1 MTPDTRA
8 WLAQPALARL
18 WDRLRDR
25 LERNGLQV
33 RGRLRLDGVT
43 DAEREALALLT
54 GRPYAGDSVS
64 LALADLDAQLR
75 TGAAE
80 RGLVEVVAELRG
92 PLIDRPAARDARRG
106 ATEAIWAAANVAL
119 GSHGLAD
126 AAWSGPW
133 LEEVR
138 RAGTMAR
145 LAPENAR
152 RLIVQAIEVI
162 AVLAGPASLGA
173 GPACVRA
180 AGLPGRGELAERVT
194 GTAHGL
200 DDGTLLARI
209 VLRAVARLL
218 DVAPPR
224 DARSRRE
231 LWEAA
236 GVAVDRVSTTVL
248 THGLAPLGDEPAVR
262 LLRDRTRAGL
272 ETHLTLREL
281 SRITWRLPP
290 DTEVFVCENPRVVE
304 AAADRGCTL
313 PLVCVSGNPTTTA
326 LTLLDALHAA
336 GSDLAYRGD
345 FDWPGI
351 AIANRMIGRY
361 AARPWRM
368 RASDYEQH
376 VATARDR
383 GTPLPPLTGAPV
395 DAVWDPELT
404 PAMTALGAA
413 VEGGVGPRTPP
424 RRPPLPLTAAA
435 RSRST
440 VMSGRPSAMEGAV
453 PAIVRERDNVG
464 YHPERHRRGPADPK
478 RKKRR
483 SHVEAAAA

>member
-1 MTPDTRA
+1 VTPETRA
-8 WLAQPALARL
+8 WLAQPALAPL

-25 LERNGLQV
+25 LERNGLQI

-43 DAEREALALLT
+43 ETEREALSLLT
-54 GRPYAGDSVS
+54 GRPYAGDRVS
-64 LALADLDAQLR
+64 IALTDLDATLR
-75 TGAAE
+75 SGAAG

-92 PLIDRPAARDARRG
+92 PLTDRPAVRDARRA
-106 ATEAIWAAANVAL
+106 ATEAIWAAADEAL
-119 GSHGLAD
+119 RSHGLAD
-126 AAWSGPW
+126 TAWSGPW

-138 RAGTMAR
+138 RAGTLAR
-145 LAPENAR
+145 LAPEDGR
-152 RLIVQAIEVI
+152 RLIVQAIDVM
-162 AVLAGPASLGA
+162 AVLTGPASPGA
-173 GPACVRA
+173 AGLGPASTGA

-209 VLRAVARLL
+209 VLRAIARFLQMP
-218 DVAPPR
+218 PPR

-248 THGLAPLGDEPAVR
+248 THGLAPLGDQPAVR
-262 LLRDRTRAGL
+262 LLRDRTRAGF
-272 ETHLTLREL
+272 ETHLTLRDL

-304 AAADRGCTL
+304 AAADRGCTR

-336 GSDLAYRGD
+336 GAHLAYRGD

-368 RASDYEQH
+368 RATDYEQH
-376 VATARDR
+376 VVTARDR

-404 PAMTALGAA
+404 LAMTTLGVAVQEESAL
-413 VEGGVGPRTPP
+413 E
-424 RRPPLPLTAAA
+424 LLL
-435 RSRST
+435 
-440 VMSGRPSAMEGAV
+440 
-453 PAIVRERDNVG
+453 
-464 YHPERHRRGPADPK
+464 ADLLSP
-478 RKKRR
+478 
-483 SHVEAAAA
+483 

>member
-1 MTPDTRA
+1 VTATEPGMTARTRA
-8 WLAQPALARL
+8 WLDQPTLARL

-43 DAEREALALLT
+43 AAEREALALLT
-54 GRPYAGDSVS
+54 GRPYAGDTVS
-64 LALADLDAQLR
+64 IALADLDAQLR

-92 PLIDRPAARDARRG
+92 PLTDRPAARDARRAAAE
-106 ATEAIWAAANVAL
+106 ATWAAADHAL
-119 GSHGLAD
+119 RSHGLAD

-138 RAGTMAR
+138 RAGTLAR

-152 RLIVQAIEVI
+152 RLIVQAIDVM
-162 AVLAGPASLGA
+162 AVLTGPASPGA
-173 GPACVRA
+173 GLGPASPGA

-209 VLRAVARLL
+209 VLRAVARVLE
-218 DVAPPR
+218 VAPPQ

-262 LLRDRTRAGL
+262 LLRDAGF
-272 ETHLTLREL
+272 ETHLTLRDL
-281 SRITWRLPP
+281 NRITWRLPP

-304 AAADRGCTL
+304 AAADRGCTR

-336 GSDLAYRGD
+336 GARLAYRGD

-368 RASDYEQH
+368 RATDYEQH

-395 DAVWDPELT
+395 DALWDPDLT
-404 PAMTALGAA
+404 PAMTALGVA
-413 VEGGVGPRTPP
+413 VQEE
-424 RRPPLPLTAAA
+424 
-435 RSRST
+435 
-440 VMSGRPSAMEGAV
+440 SALELLL
-453 PAIVRERDNVG
+453 
-464 YHPERHRRGPADPK
+464 ADLLSP
-478 RKKRR
+478 
-483 SHVEAAAA
+483 

>member
-1 MTPDTRA
+1 MTTTEPGLTARTRA
-8 WLAQPALARL
+8 WLDQPALARL

-43 DAEREALALLT
+43 PAEREALALLT
-54 GRPYAGDSVS
+54 GRPYAGDTVS
-64 LALADLDAQLR
+64 IALADLDAQLR

-92 PLIDRPAARDARRG
+92 PLTDRPAARDARR
-106 ATEAIWAAANVAL
+106 AAAEAIWAAADHAL
-119 GSHGLAD
+119 RAHGLAD
-126 AAWSGPW
+126 AAWSRPW
-133 LEEVR
+133 LDEVR
-138 RAGTMAR
+138 RAGTLAR

-152 RLIVQAIEVI
+152 RLIVQAIDVM
-162 AVLAGPASLGA
+162 AVLAGPAAPGADLGSAASGA
-173 GPACVRA
+173 GPGKAAPGA

-200 DDGTLLARI
+200 DDGTLLSRI
-209 VLRAVARLL
+209 VLRAVARVLE
-218 DVAPPR
+218 VPPPQ

-248 THGLAPLGDEPAVR
+248 TLGLAPLGDEPAVR
-262 LLRDRTRAGL
+262 LLRDRTRAGF
-272 ETHLTLREL
+272 ETHLTLRDL
-281 SRITWRLPP
+281 TRITWRLPP
-290 DTEVFVCENPRVVE
+290 DTEVLVCENPRVVE
-304 AAADRGCTL
+304 AAADRGCTR

-336 GSDLAYRGD
+336 GARLAYRGD

-368 RASDYEQH
+368 RTTDYEQH

-404 PAMTALGAA
+404 PAMTALGVA
-413 VEGGVGPRTPP
+413 VQEESA
-424 RRPPLPLTAAA
+424 LELLLTDLL
-435 RSRST
+435 S
-440 VMSGRPSAMEGAV
+440 P
-453 PAIVRERDNVG
+453 
-464 YHPERHRRGPADPK
+464 
-478 RKKRR
+478 
-483 SHVEAAAA
+483 

>member
-1 MTPDTRA
+1 VTAPGLTARTRA
-8 WLAQPALARL
+8 WLDQPALARL

-33 RGRLRLDGVT
+33 RGRMRLDGVT
-43 DAEREALALLT
+43 PAEREVLALLT
-54 GRPYAGDSVS
+54 GRPYAGATVS
-64 LALADLDAQLR
+64 IALADLDTQLR

-92 PLIDRPAARDARRG
+92 PLTDRPAARDARRA
-106 ATEAIWAAANVAL
+106 ATETIWAAADHAL
-119 GSHGLAD
+119 RAHGLAD
-126 AAWSGPW
+126 LAWSGPW
-133 LEEVR
+133 LEELR
-138 RAGTMAR
+138 RAGALTR
-145 LAPENAR
+145 LGPENAR
-152 RLIVQAIEVI
+152 RLIVQAIDVI
-162 AVLAGPASLGA
+162 AALAGPASPVASLGSA
-173 GPACVRA
+173 ALGSAAPGA
-180 AGLPGRGELAERVT
+180 AGLPGRGELAERLT

-209 VLRAVARLL
+209 VLRAVARI
-218 DVAPPR
+218 VETAPPQ

-262 LLRDRTRAGL
+262 LLRDRTRAGF
-272 ETHLTLREL
+272 ETHLTLRDL
-281 SRITWRLPP
+281 NRVTWRLPP
-290 DTEVFVCENPRVVE
+290 DTEIFVCENPRVVE
-304 AAADRGCTL
+304 AAADRGCPR

-326 LTLLDALHAA
+326 LTLLDALHSA
-336 GSDLAYRGD
+336 GAPLAYRGD

-368 RASDYEQH
+368 RATDYEQH

-395 DAVWDPELT
+395 DAIWDPELT
-404 PAMTALGAA
+404 PAMTALGVA
-413 VEGGVGPRTPP
+413 VQEESA
-424 RRPPLPLTAAA
+424 LELLLADLL
-435 RSRST
+435 SR
-440 VMSGRPSAMEGAV
+440 
-453 PAIVRERDNVG
+453 
-464 YHPERHRRGPADPK
+464 
-478 RKKRR
+478 
-483 SHVEAAAA
+483 

>member
-1 MTPDTRA
+1 MTPGLGAQTRE
-8 WLAQPALARL
+8 WLDQPALTRL

-43 DAEREALALLT
+43 AAEREALALLT
-54 GRPYAGDSVS
+54 GRPYAGDAVS
-64 LALADLDAQLR
+64 ITLADLDAQLR

-92 PLIDRPAARDARRG
+92 PLTDRPAARETRR
-106 ATEAIWAAANVAL
+106 AAAESIWATADRTL
-119 GSHGLAD
+119 RSRGLASV
-126 AAWSGPW
+126 AWPGPW

-138 RAGTMAR
+138 RAGALAR
-145 LAPENAR
+145 LAPENAQ
-152 RLIVQAIEVI
+152 RLIVQAIDVM
-162 AVLAGPASLGA
+162 AVVAAPASLGA
-173 GPACVRA
+173 A
-180 AGLPGRGELAERVT
+180 ASGDAVLPGRGELAERVT

-200 DDGTLLARI
+200 DDGTLLSRI
-209 VLRAVARLL
+209 VLRAVAR
-218 DVAPPR
+218 VMEVPPPQ

-236 GVAVDRVSTTVL
+236 GVTVDRVSTTVL
-248 THGLAPLGDEPAVR
+248 THGLVPLGDEPAVR
-262 LLRDRTRAGL
+262 LLRDRTRAGF
-272 ETHLTLREL
+272 ETHLTLRDL
-281 SRITWRLPP
+281 PRITWRLPP
-290 DTEVFVCENPRVVE
+290 ATEVFVCENPRVVE
-304 AAADRGCTL
+304 AAADRGCRR

-336 GSDLAYRGD
+336 GARLAYRGD

-368 RASDYEQH
+368 AATDYEEH

-383 GTPLPPLTGAPV
+383 GTPLPLLAGAPV

-404 PAMTALGAA
+404 LAMTSLGVAVQEESAL
-413 VEGGVGPRTPP
+413 E
-424 RRPPLPLTAAA
+424 LLL
-435 RSRST
+435 
-440 VMSGRPSAMEGAV
+440 
-453 PAIVRERDNVG
+453 
-464 YHPERHRRGPADPK
+464 ADLLYP
-478 RKKRR
+478 
-483 SHVEAAAA
+483 

>member
-1 MTPDTRA
+1 MSAAEMTPQTRA
-8 WLAQPALARL
+8 WLDQPALARL

-25 LERNGLQV
+25 LERGGLQV

-43 DAEREALALLT
+43 AAEREALALLT
-54 GRPYAGDSVS
+54 GRPYTGDAVS
-64 LALADLDAQLR
+64 IALPDLDAQLR

-92 PLIDRPAARDARRG
+92 PLTDRPAARDARR
-106 ATEAIWAAANVAL
+106 AAAEAVWAAADHAL
-119 GSHGLAD
+119 RSHGLAD

-138 RAGTMAR
+138 RAGTLAR

-152 RLIVQAIEVI
+152 RLIVQAIDVM
-162 AVLAGPASLGA
+162 ALLAGPASSGA
-173 GPACVRA
+173 GLASGSPGA

-209 VLRAVARLL
+209 VLRAVARSL
-218 DVAPPR
+218 DVAPPQ

-248 THGLAPLGDEPAVR
+248 THGLAPLGDEPTVR
-262 LLRDRTRAGL
+262 LLRDRTRAGF
-272 ETHLTLREL
+272 ETHLTLRDL
-281 SRITWRLPP
+281 NRMTWRLPP

-304 AAADRGCTL
+304 AAADRGCTR

-336 GSDLAYRGD
+336 GARLAYRGD

-368 RASDYEQH
+368 RATDYEQH

-404 PAMTALGAA
+404 PAMTALGVA
-413 VEGGVGPRTPP
+413 VQEESALELLLADLLSPEDPP
-424 RRPPLPLTAAA
+424 A
-435 RSRST
+435 
-440 VMSGRPSAMEGAV
+440 
-453 PAIVRERDNVG
+453 
-464 YHPERHRRGPADPK
+464 
-478 RKKRR
+478 
-483 SHVEAAAA
+483 

>member
-1 MTPDTRA
+1 MTTRTRA
-8 WLAQPALARL
+8 WLDQPALARL

-25 LERNGLQV
+25 LERNGLLV

-43 DAEREALALLT
+43 AAEREALALLT
-54 GRPYAGDSVS
+54 GRPYAGDAVS
-64 LALADLDAQLR
+64 IALADLDAQLR

-92 PLIDRPAARDARRG
+92 PLTDRPAARDARR
-106 ATEAIWAAANVAL
+106 AAAESLWAAADQAL
-119 GSHGLAD
+119 RSRGLAS

-138 RAGTMAR
+138 RAGALAR
-145 LAPENAR
+145 LAPETAG
-152 RLIVQAIEVI
+152 RLIVQAVDVM
-162 AVLAGPASLGA
+162 ATLAGPASPG
-173 GPACVRA
+173 A
-180 AGLPGRGELAERVT
+180 AGLDPSSAGASGMDPSGPSAAGAPGRGELAERVT

-200 DDGTLLARI
+200 DDGTLLSRI
-209 VLRAVARLL
+209 VLRAVARVLEM
-218 DVAPPR
+218 PPPQ

-248 THGLAPLGDEPAVR
+248 THGLVPLGEQPAVR
-262 LLRDRTRAGL
+262 LLRERTRAGF
-272 ETHLTLREL
+272 ENHLTLRDL
-281 SRITWRLPP
+281 GRMTWRLPP
-290 DTEVFVCENPRVVE
+290 GTEVFVCENPRVVE
-304 AAADRGCTL
+304 AAADRGCRR

-336 GSDLAYRGD
+336 GARLAYRGD

-361 AARPWRM
+361 GARPWRM
-368 RASDYEQH
+368 RATDYEEH

-383 GTPLPPLTGAPV
+383 GTPLPPLTGALV

-404 PAMTALGAA
+404 PAMTALGVA
-413 VEGGVGPRTPP
+413 VQEE
-424 RRPPLPLTAAA
+424 
-435 RSRST
+435 
-440 VMSGRPSAMEGAV
+440 SALELLL
-453 PAIVRERDNVG
+453 
-464 YHPERHRRGPADPK
+464 ADLL
-478 RKKRR
+478 
-483 SHVEAAAA
+483 SS

>member
-1 MTPDTRA
+1 MMPDTRA
-8 WLAQPALARL
+8 WLDQPALARL

-25 LERNGLQV
+25 LERNGLQA
-33 RGRLRLDGVT
+33 RGRLRLDAVT
-43 DAEREALALLT
+43 ATEREALSLLT
-54 GRPYAGDSVS
+54 GRPYAGDTVS
-64 LALADLDAQLR
+64 IALADLDTQLR

-92 PLIDRPAARDARRG
+92 PLTDRPAARDSRRTAAEALW
-106 ATEAIWAAANVAL
+106 ATADQAL
-119 GSHGLAD
+119 RSHGLAD

-133 LEEVR
+133 LDDVR
-138 RAGTMAR
+138 RAGTLAR

-152 RLIVQAIEVI
+152 RLIVQAIDVMAI
-162 AVLAGPASLGA
+162 LAGPAS
-173 GPACVRA
+173 
-180 AGLPGRGELAERVT
+180 PGRGELAERVT

-200 DDGTLLARI
+200 DDGTLLSRI
-209 VLRAVARLL
+209 VLRAVARSL
-218 DVAPPR
+218 DVAPPQ

-248 THGLAPLGDEPAVR
+248 TYGLAPLGDEPAVR
-262 LLRDRTRAGL
+262 LLRDRTRAGF
-272 ETHLTLREL
+272 ETHLTLRDL
-281 SRITWRLPP
+281 NRITWRLPP

-304 AAADRGCTL
+304 AAADRGCGR

-326 LTLLDALHAA
+326 LTLLDALHAGGA
-336 GSDLAYRGD
+336 RLAYRGD

-351 AIANRMIGRY
+351 AIASRMISRY

-368 RASDYEQH
+368 RTSDYEQH

-404 PAMTALGAA
+404 PAMTALGVA
-413 VEGGVGPRTPP
+413 VQEE
-424 RRPPLPLTAAA
+424 
-435 RSRST
+435 
-440 VMSGRPSAMEGAV
+440 SALELLL
-453 PAIVRERDNVG
+453 
-464 YHPERHRRGPADPK
+464 ADLFSP
-478 RKKRR
+478 
-483 SHVEAAAA
+483 